1 MNFWYPTFFVKNFFY
16 TQKFLYS
23 FEPLPSEKKQA
34 ELTKERQERK
44 KKKITD
50 EAKDKEKKKVIETS
64 EETSRKTDIE
74 ERKTEKTTKV
84 EGTKADNTIKKYDTS
99 QLLQGKPAELKFG
112 PPIPGTGRRRKRSIT
127 PGINGRE
134 RSITPG
140 INGRERSITPGI
152 NGTNRSITPGIN
164 RRKRRKSSKGG
175 NDYLALSGGGSL
187 VPLQVTSVISN
198 SGSTTTKK
206 SADTEGGG
214 ALVPLQ
220 VTSVIFYTDT
230 IVKSK

>member
-1 MNFWYPTFFVKNFFY
+1 MIFWYPTFFCQKFFY

-44 KKKITD
+44 KKKITE

-74 ERKTEKTTKV
+74 ETKTEKTTKV

-127 PGINGRE
+127 PGINRRK

-140 INGRERSITPGI
+140 VYGYQ
-152 NGTNRSITPGIN
+152 PGIN
-164 RRKRRKSSKGG
+164 RRKRRKSRKGG
-175 NDYLALSGGGSL
+175 NDYIALKGGGSL

-198 SGSTTTKK
+198 TGSTTTKK

-230 IVKSK
+230 IAKSK

>member
-1 MNFWYPTFFVKNFFY
+1 M
-16 TQKFLYS
+16 
-23 FEPLPSEKKQA
+23 
-34 ELTKERQERK
+34 
-44 KKKITD
+44 
-50 EAKDKEKKKVIETS
+50 
-64 EETSRKTDIE
+64 
-74 ERKTEKTTKV
+74 

-127 PGINGRE
+127 PGINRRK

-140 INGRERSITPGI
+140 VYGYQ
-152 NGTNRSITPGIN
+152 PGIN
-164 RRKRRKSSKGG
+164 RRKRRKSRKGG
-175 NDYLALSGGGSL
+175 NDYIALKGGGSL

-198 SGSTTTKK
+198 TGSTTTKK

-230 IVKSK
+230 IAKSK

>member
-1 MNFWYPTFFVKNFFY
+1 MIFWYPTFFCQKFFY

-23 FEPLPSEKKQA
+23 FEPRPSEKKQA

-44 KKKITD
+44 KKKITE

-127 PGINGRE
+127 PGINRRK

-140 INGRERSITPGI
+140 VYGYQ
-152 NGTNRSITPGIN
+152 PGIN
-164 RRKRRKSSKGG
+164 RRKRRKSRKGG
-175 NDYLALSGGGSL
+175 NDYIALKGGGSL

-198 SGSTTTKK
+198 TGSTTTKK

-230 IVKSK
+230 IAKSK

>member
-1 MNFWYPTFFVKNFFY
+1 MIFWYPTFFCQKFFY

-23 FEPLPSEKKQA
+23 FEPRPSEKKQA

-84 EGTKADNTIKKYDTS
+84 EGTYAKNTIKKYDTS

-112 PPIPGTGRRRKRSIT
+112 PPIPKPGRRRKRSIT

-140 INGRERSITPGI
+140 INRRKRSITPGVY
-152 NGTNRSITPGIN
+152 GYQPGIN
-164 RRKRRKSSKGG
+164 RRKRRKSRKGG
-175 NDYLALSGGGSL
+175 NDYIALKGGGSL

-198 SGSTTTKK
+198 TGSTTTKK

>member
-1 MNFWYPTFFVKNFFY
+1 MIFWYPTFFCQKFFY
-16 TQKFLYS
+16 THKFLYS
-23 FEPLPSEKKQA
+23 FEPRPSEKKQA

-44 KKKITD
+44 KKKITE

-74 ERKTEKTTKV
+74 ETKTEKTTKV
-84 EGTKADNTIKKYDTS
+84 EGTKADNTIEKYDTS

-112 PPIPGTGRRRKRSIT
+112 PPIPKPGRRRK
-127 PGINGRE
+127 

>member
-1 MNFWYPTFFVKNFFY
+1 MIFWYPTFFCQKFFY

-23 FEPLPSEKKQA
+23 FEPRPSEKKQA

-44 KKKITD
+44 KKKITE

-74 ERKTEKTTKV
+74 ETKTEKTTKV
-84 EGTKADNTIKKYDTS
+84 EGTKADNTIEKYDTS

-112 PPIPGTGRRRKRSIT
+112 PPIPKPGRRRK
-127 PGINGRE
+127 
-134 RSITPG
+134 
-140 INGRERSITPGI
+140 RSITPGI

>member
-1 MNFWYPTFFVKNFFY
+1 MNFWYPTFFCQKFFY

-23 FEPLPSEKKQA
+23 FEPRPSEKKQA

-44 KKKITD
+44 KKKITE

-84 EGTKADNTIKKYDTS
+84 EGTYAKNTIKKYDTS

-127 PGINGRE
+127 PGINRRK

-140 INGRERSITPGI
+140 VYGYQ
-152 NGTNRSITPGIN
+152 PGIN
-164 RRKRRKSSKGG
+164 RRKRRKSRKGG
-175 NDYLALSGGGSL
+175 NDYIALKGGGSL

-198 SGSTTTKK
+198 TGSTTTKK